1 MENAFKIGYSMP
13 KTPFDSTLY
22 TRMALWCNENNYMI
36 AEKEDSY
43 VITDVK
49 LETKEN
55 PTIDERIAVLED
67 AVNTLMEGVATNG

>member
-22 TRMALWCNENNYMI
+22 TRMALWCNENNYTI
-36 AEKEDSY
+36 TENEDSY

-49 LETKEN
+49 LETKET
-55 PTIDERIAVLED
+55 PTVDERLAVLED
-67 AVNTLMEGVATNG
+67 AINTLIERGATNG

>member
-1 MENAFKIGYSMP
+1 MENTFKIGYSMP

-49 LETKEN
+49 LETKET
-55 PTIDERIAVLED
+55 PTVDERLAVLED
-67 AVNTLMEGVATNG
+67 AVNTLMEGVATDG

>member
-22 TRMALWCNENNYMI
+22 TRMALWCNENNCMI
-36 AEKEDSY
+36 VEREDSY

-49 LETKEN
+49 LETKET
-55 PTIDERIAVLED
+55 PTVDERIAVLED
-67 AVNTLMEGVATNG
+67 AVNTLMKGVATDG